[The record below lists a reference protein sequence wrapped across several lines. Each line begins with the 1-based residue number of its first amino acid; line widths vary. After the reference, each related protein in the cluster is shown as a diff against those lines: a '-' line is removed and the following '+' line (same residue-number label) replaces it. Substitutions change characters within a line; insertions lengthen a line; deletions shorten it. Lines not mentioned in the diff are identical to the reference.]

1 MKLESLAFKNET
13 QQNLQKLLEL
23 VLPNDSLLIMMYG
36 SPDPDAIASSMALRE
51 ILRRTKGLSHCSFA
65 ATEPFRRQQNRELA
79 RAMRLN
85 IRLLNQVDAGTYR
98 LTALV
103 DAQPSFF
110 GSQSPVV
117 QPAIVFDHHPR
128 EGEWTAAFTDIR
140 PQYGALSTILTSYLL
155 CARIR
160 IPRNLH
166 TALLYGIKTD
176 TDNFDRDTAAEDIRA
191 YTYHSRRANMR
202 LIRRVELNQTPPSYL
217 KYFVHAYHHMTFFRG
232 RRVAFLGHVESPDVC
247 VQVADFYLRLI
258 GTYYVVIAGVVENK
272 LIVIFRGDGYRQD
285 CGAVAQS
292 ACGLIGKGGGHR
304 SAARIEI
311 PLDTL
316 SDHLHGDLSRKAWT
330 GFWRSASEKIKKRT
344 QAQPKRTRTRRPH
357 ERHRIPQT
365 NYKGP
370 LPESL
375 QRLRG
380 KGNYH

>member
-36 SPDPDAIASSMALRE
+36 SPDPDAIASAMALRE

-85 IRLLNQVDAGTYR
+85 IRLLNQVDAATYR

-110 GSQSPVV
+110 GSQSPHV

-128 EGEWTAAFTDIR
+128 EGEWTAAFADIR

-202 LIRRVELNQTPPSYL
+202 LIRRIELNQTPLSYL
-217 KYFVHAYHHMTFFRG
+217 KYFDHAFHHMTHYRG
-232 RRVAFLGHVESPDVC
+232 RRVGFLGHVESPDVC
-247 VQVADFYLRLI
+247 VQVADFYLRMI
-258 GTYYVVIAGVVENK
+258 GTYFVVVAGIVNDR
-272 LIVIFRGDGYRQD
+272 LIIIFRGDGYRQD
-285 CGAVAQS
+285 CGAMAQS
-292 ACGLIGKGGGHR
+292 ACGLIGQGGGHR
-304 SAARIEI
+304 SAARVEI
-311 PLDTL
+311 PLDVLKTEL
-316 SDHLHGDLSRKAWT
+316 KGDLSQQSVDHFLNQCLR
-330 GFWRSASEKIKKRT
+330 RSAK
-344 QAQPKRTRTRRPH
+344 TRQDP
-357 ERHRIPQT
+357 
-365 NYKGP
+365 NA
-370 LPESL
+370 
-375 QRLRG
+375 G
-380 KGNYH
+380 KP